1 MPVNV
6 SGTSTSIGPFGPQYI
21 AADRAGNVYFPYQNT
36 ILRLDATTHVLTQA
50 AGNGTQGFSGDN
62 GPAVSAQLNNPN
74 GVALDSAGNL
84 YIADT
89 NDSRIR
95 EVSNGV
101 IYTVAGSGVE
111 GFSGDNGPAT
121 AAAMSGPVGVAV
133 DSAGNLYISDSSNE
147 RIRKVSN
154 GVISTVAGNGTQASG
169 GDDGPALSAQFS
181 LPQSIALDPF
191 GNLYIVD
198 TSQRIR
204 RVSSGII
211 TTVAGNGAYGYSGD
225 NGLATNAQLFNP
237 RGVIADSA
245 GNLYIADEGN
255 NRIRKVS
262 GGIITS
268 VAGNGTSG
276 YSGDNGAATSA
287 EPYEP
292 FAVAVDSFNNLYIS
306 DSGNS
311 VVRKVS
317 NGVITTV
324 AGGGSIGDGGPPA
337 GALLSVPKG
346 VGVDSAGNL
355 YIADQNAN
363 RVRKVSNGVI
373 TTVAGS
379 GTPGFA
385 GDNGLAA
392 SAELYEPSGVAVD
405 SAGSLYIADFEN
417 NRIRKVSNGAIVTIA
432 GNGESGFSGD
442 NGPATSAQLNYPIG
456 VAVDSAGNLYIA
468 DTNNNRI
475 RKVSNGGITT
485 VAGNGTPGFNGDNG
499 PATIAELYGPR
510 GVAVDAAGN
519 IYIADTSNQRIRKV
533 SNGVISTVAA
543 NDFSQPSGSQLE
555 SPLAIAVDSSGSLY
569 VADPVGESIR
579 KIVKG

>member
-1 MPVNV
+1 
-6 SGTSTSIGPFGPQYI
+6 
-21 AADRAGNVYFPYQNT
+21 
-36 ILRLDATTHVLTQA
+36 
-50 AGNGTQGFSGDN
+50 
-62 GPAVSAQLNNPN
+62 
-74 GVALDSAGNL
+74 
-84 YIADT
+84 
-89 NDSRIR
+89 
-95 EVSNGV
+95 
-101 IYTVAGSGVE
+101 
-111 GFSGDNGPAT
+111 
-121 AAAMSGPVGVAV
+121 
-133 DSAGNLYISDSSNE
+133 
-147 RIRKVSN
+147 
-154 GVISTVAGNGTQASG
+154 
-169 GDDGPALSAQFS
+169 
-181 LPQSIALDPF
+181 
-191 GNLYIVD
+191 
-198 TSQRIR
+198 
-204 RVSSGII
+204 
-211 TTVAGNGAYGYSGD
+211 
-225 NGLATNAQLFNP
+225 
-237 RGVIADSA
+237 VIADSA

-262 GGIITS
+262 NGIITT
-268 VAGNGTSG
+268 VAGNATSG

-287 EPYEP
+287 ELYEP

-317 NGVITTV
+317 NGVIATV
-324 AGGGSIGDGGPPA
+324 AGGGSIGDGGPAA

-373 TTVAGS
+373 TTVAGN

-385 GDNGLAA
+385 GDNGPAA
-392 SAELYEPSGVAVD
+392 SAELYGPSGVAVD
-405 SAGSLYIADFEN
+405 SAGSLYIADFDN
-417 NRIRKVSNGAIVTIA
+417 NRIRKVSNGIISTVA

-475 RKVSNGGITT
+475 RRVSNGEITT
-485 VAGNGTPGFNGDNG
+485 VAGNGTPGLNGDNG
-499 PATIAELYGPR
+499 PATIAELYNPF
-510 GVAVDAAGN
+510 GVAVDAARN

-555 SPLAIAVDSSGSLY
+555 SPVAIAVDSSGSLY
-569 VADPVGESIR
+569 VADSVGESIR
-579 KIVKG
+579 KIVNGVVATIAGNFTPSFSGDNGLASAAQLFGPTGVAVDYSGKVYIADSNNQRVRLLTPAPSASSCTDSVSPSVLEFPPSGANLTISIQTASYCFWTVSNLPVWISDSGSSSGAGSATVTLAAAPNNTGSPLFATISITGAPISITQAANPIIYASGVVNAASAIAGAPLAPGSIATAYGSFQLTSAFSASVSPLPTILGQFSLLFGGETAAPLFFADSGQ